1 MMIKKTML
9 VAGAAAWMTLTAG
22 GALADATTE
31 QVESLGGPDVTPYG
45 AIRAG
50 NEDGSIPEWTG
61 GLTSP
66 EEAGFPD
73 FKPGGHHPDPYAG
86 DQILFTINAQN
97 VGQYADLLPEGNKAL
112 MQAYPDTYFMHVYPT
127 RRSAAF
133 PERIYNATKSVAAT
147 ATLIDSG
154 NGVSGAA
161 IGIPFPFPQNG
172 LQAIWNH
179 LLRFRAES
187 ADRAIGQAP
196 VEASGAYTMV
206 KFADK
211 YLANYS
217 LEGMTA
223 QDLNNVVI
231 YFMQKVNAP
240 PRLAGQILL
249 VHETLDQEQE
259 PRRAWLYN
267 PGQRRVRRAPNI
279 AFDNPRTASDGLA
292 TSDQLDMYNGS
303 PERYDWTLVGKQEM
317 YIPYN
322 SYKLHSGD
330 VKYDEIVKPQHINQD
345 LARYERHRVWVVDAV
360 VKSGS
365 RHIYKR
371 RTFYIDEDSW
381 QIMAV
386 DCYDKRDQIWRVQEG
401 HSINYYDKPT
411 FWTTLELT
419 TDLESRRY
427 LGIGLN
433 NEESITYKFN
443 ADLSQKDFSI
453 GALRRAGT
461 R

>member
-1 MMIKKTML
+1 MSQKII
-9 VAGAAAWMTLTAG
+9 VYAGAFVVF
-22 GALADATTE
+22 ALASAQVFAEATAE
-31 QVESLGGPDVTPYG
+31 QVASLGGPEVTPYG
-45 AIRAG
+45 AERAG
-50 NEDGSIPEWTG
+50 NADGTIPAWDG
-61 GLTSP
+61 GLKSA
-66 EEAGFPD
+66 EQAGFPG
-73 FKPGGHHPDPYAG
+73 FKTGGHHPDPFAG
-86 DQILFTINAQN
+86 DPVLFTINAQN
-97 VGQYADLLPEGNKAL
+97 MGQYSEFLTEGEKAL
-112 MQAYPDTYFMHVYPT
+112 MQAYPETYFMNIYPT

-133 PERIYNATKSVAAT
+133 PERIYEATKQVAAT
-147 ATLIDSG
+147 AKLIDSG
-154 NGVSGAA
+154 NGVDGAV

-172 LQAIWNH
+172 LEAIWNH
-179 LLRFRAES
+179 LLRFRAEK

-196 VEASGAYTMV
+196 VTASGAFTMV
-206 KFADK
+206 KFADQ

-217 LEGMTA
+217 LPDMTE
-223 QDLNNVVI
+223 QKLDNVVI

-240 PRLAGQILL
+240 PRLAGQVLL
-249 VHETLDQEQE
+249 VHETMNQEKE

-303 PERYDWTLVGKQEM
+303 PERYDWTLVGKREM
-317 YIPYN
+317 FIPYN

-330 VKYDEIVKPQHINQD
+330 LTYAQIVKPQHINQD
-345 LARYERHRVWVVDAV
+345 YARYEKHRVWVVDSV
-360 VKSGS
+360 IKPGS
-365 RHIYKR
+365 RHVYKR

-386 DCYDKRDQIWRVQEG
+386 DCYDNRDQIWRVQEG

-419 TDLESRRY
+419 IDLQSKRY
-427 LGIGLN
+427 LAIGLN
-433 NEESITYKFN
+433 NEEPITYRFD
-443 ADLSQKDFSI
+443 AELSPQDFSI
-453 GALRRAGT
+453 GSLQRAGT

>member
-1 MMIKKTML
+1 MMRRIMTS
-9 VAGAAAWMTLTAG
+9 AGAAVLLIVTAS
-22 GALADATTE
+22 AAQAAATPE
-31 QVESLGGPDVTPYG
+31 EVASLGGDEVTPYG

-50 NEDGSIPEWTG
+50 NEDGSIPAWTG
-61 GLTSP
+61 GLTSSA
-66 EEAGFPD
+66 EAGFPD
-73 FKPGGHHPDPYAG
+73 FQSGGHHPDPFSS
-86 DQILFTINAQN
+86 DEVMFTINSQN
-97 VGQYADLLPEGNKAL
+97 MGQYADVLTEGHKAL
-112 MQAYPDTYFMHVYPT
+112 LLAYPETFFINVYQT

-133 PERIYNATKSVAAT
+133 PERIYAATKAVAAT
-147 ATLIDSG
+147 ADLVDSG
-154 NGVSGAA
+154 NGISGAA
-161 IGIPFPFPQNG
+161 IGVPFPFPDNG
-172 LQAIWNH
+172 LEAIWNH

-196 VEASGAYTMV
+196 VTASGAYTMV
-206 KFADK
+206 KFADQ

-217 LEGMTA
+217 LPGMTEA
-223 QDLNNVVI
+223 QLNNVII
-231 YFMQKVNAP
+231 YFMQKVNSP
-240 PRLAGQILL
+240 PRLAGQVLL
-249 VHETLDQEQE
+249 VHETMDQEKE

-303 PERYDWTLVGKQEM
+303 PERYNWTLVGKREM
-317 YIPYN
+317 IIPYN

-330 VKYDEIVKPQHINQD
+330 LKYSDIVKPKHINQE
-345 LARYERHRVWVVDAV
+345 LARYEKHRVWVVDAV
-360 VKSGS
+360 IKPGS
-365 RHIYKR
+365 RHVYKR

-386 DCYDKRDQIWRVQEG
+386 DCYDNRDEIWRVQEG

-419 TDLESRRY
+419 IDLQSRRY

-433 NEESITYKFN
+433 NEESITYRFN
-443 ADLSQKDFSI
+443 AGLEQKNFSI
-453 GALRRAGT
+453 GALQRAG
-461 R
+461 RR